1 MLKAM
6 AAAAAVAVALGTG
19 AGTGAAEEVGS
30 VTTAIKILGANHRIT
45 VEAFDDPMVEG
56 VSCFLS
62 RARTGGIKGSLG
74 VAEDTSDA
82 SVSCQ
87 QTGPVKLRGELEDG
101 EQVFSVRASL
111 VFKHVQVVRFFDET
125 RNTLI
130 YLTYSDRVIEGSPKN
145 SISAVAIRDW
155 PTSSTAPAAQ

>member
-1 MLKAM
+1 MLKWMLAGAAL
-6 AAAAAVAVALGTG
+6 AAAPAAAPA
-19 AGTGAAEEVGS
+19 AAEEIGE
-30 VTTAIKILGANHRIT
+30 VTTAIKILGANHRI
-45 VEAFDDPMVEG
+45 VIEAFDDPKVEG

-74 VAEDTSDA
+74 IAEDTSDA
-82 SVSCQ
+82 SVSCA
-87 QTGPVKLRGELEDG
+87 QTGPVRFRGEIEDG

-111 VFKHVQVVRFFDET
+111 IFKEVQVVRFFDEN
-125 RNTLI
+125 RNSLV

-155 PTSSTAPAAQ
+155 QAAPSSTPAAR